1 MICEFYE
8 KNLPTLKRIIDNLKS
23 CENQDKCNLDACR
36 EFICSEYYE
45 ECDKCM
51 FFNMN
56 HIYGLSCCD
65 TIGFFDKVSL
75 RDIIKR
81 LEFIYSQLYIYE
93 LNSCK
98 RFKSG
103 G

>member
-51 FFNMN
+51 FF
-56 HIYGLSCCD
+56 
-65 TIGFFDKVSL
+65 
-75 RDIIKR
+75 
-81 LEFIYSQLYIYE
+81 
-93 LNSCK
+93 
-98 RFKSG
+98 
-103 G
+103 

>member
-1 MICEFYE
+1 MICDFYE
-8 KNLPTLKRIIDNLKS
+8 
-23 CENQDKCNLDACR
+23 
-36 EFICSEYYE
+36 
-45 ECDKCM
+45 
-51 FFNMN
+51 MN
-56 HIYGLSCCD
+56 NIYGLGCAD
-65 TIGFFDKVSL
+65 TIGFFDKAPL

-103 G
+103 GKNVI